1 MSKLN
6 TDHNTFENF
15 NKVSCLTYLRKDQ
28 STMVLRMLFNQRI
41 VVESSELQIL
51 GI

>member
-15 NKVSCLTYLRKDQ
+15 NKSCLTYLHKDQ